1 MLKKVCSE
9 DKKDTY
15 AFTENKW
22 LSIKCEPMNMIHVSW
37 FKTQLWPL
45 LNVAMN
51 ESLEIET
58 KTV

>member
-1 MLKKVCSE
+1 
-9 DKKDTY
+9 
-15 AFTENKW
+15 
-22 LSIKCEPMNMIHVSW
+22 MIHVSW